1 VREGFHR
8 RSIIHLHIAA
18 LPIAVARTS
27 RPSLRKRPVV
37 VAPLQSDR
45 PQVLCASGE
54 ARREG
59 VFKGM
64 PLSKAMKR
72 CSGLKI
78 LAPDPQAL
86 ETACRH
92 LARAAAR
99 YTPVWEPSRPG
110 DLYLDFTGA
119 ERLWGPVNTAARRF
133 QKEVAD
139 RLRLTGVLGIAA
151 NKLVSNVAS
160 RMLPPERAGVFDVA
174 HGQEA
179 AFMAP
184 LKVDLLPGI
193 GSVRTKILLEEL
205 NIARVGQ
212 LAALDVGRLKLIFG
226 RQAPLIRQWSLGIDA
241 TPVYAQAKKPMVS
254 ESVTLPQGENNDET
268 LLKIFWRLV
277 EACFYHMRNRHW
289 FPLKTGFMVRYSDQV
304 VASRS
309 LKLSPPTHGQGL
321 ADGLH
326 LWNPSLLEP
335 LQQLFFDVCR
345 RRVRIRFLK
354 VWFREFQALHFQL
367 SLFHT
372 PSPQEE
378 KTRQLVHAMDHVR
391 DRYGAGAIRC
401 GRAA

>member
-1 VREGFHR
+1 MREGFHR
-8 RSIIHLHIAA
+8 RSIIHLHIPA
-18 LPIAVARTS
+18 LPIAVARTAQ
-27 RPSLRKRPVV
+27 PSLRKRPVV

-45 PQVLCASGE
+45 PLVLCASSE

-64 PLSKAMKR
+64 PLSKAVKR

-86 ETACRH
+86 EKACRH

-119 ERLWGPVNTAARRF
+119 ERLWGPVHTAARRF
-133 QKEVAD
+133 QKEIAD
-139 RLRLTGVLGIAA
+139 RLCLAGGLGVAG

-160 RMLPPERAGVFDVA
+160 RALPPEKVGVYNVA
-174 HGQEA
+174 YGQEA

-193 GSVRTKILLEEL
+193 GRARRKVLLEEL

-226 RQAPLIRQWSLGIDA
+226 RQAPLIHQWSLGIDA
-241 TPVYAQAKKPMVS
+241 TPVYVQKKKPVVS
-254 ESVTLPQGENNDET
+254 ESATLPQGENDDEA

-277 EACFYHMRNRHW
+277 EACFYHMRKRRW

-309 LKLSPPTHGQGL
+309 LKLSPPAHGQGH

-335 LQQLFFDVCR
+335 LHQLFFDVCR

-354 VWFREFQALHFQL
+354 VWFREFHPLHFQL
-367 SLFHT
+367 SLFHA

-378 KTRQLVHAMDHVR
+378 KTRQLVHAMDQIR
-391 DRYGAGAIRC
+391 DRYGAGVIRC